1 MSSRLRGSDLT
12 HAHFRPP
19 WQPIR
24 ISALCAMPC
33 SRGGRRLSQN
43 AIQSRITWYTLG
55 NVRKRQRRALLLPIE
70 TPPVCRRR
78 EFASAKTSSTGD
90 QKATKMLRQIIQEYL
105 IKQAG
110 VSLSKF
116 DDPDLMLADLGLDSL
131 GVVEMLYEV
140 EDRYGFQVQEP
151 YRYSTMRFI
160 DIVADLEST
169 IRAKNNGELPEPKR
183 TEA

>member
-1 MSSRLRGSDLT
+1 MSGKGSV
-12 HAHFRPP
+12 AHCSFR
-19 WQPIR
+19 
-24 ISALCAMPC
+24 S
-33 SRGGRRLSQN
+33 
-43 AIQSRITWYTLG
+43 
-55 NVRKRQRRALLLPIE
+55 
-70 TPPVCRRR
+70 RRR
-78 EFASAKTSSTGD
+78 PLPQARIASAKTSSTGD